1 MNYYFLQ
8 VSLKRIHR
16 TLQNVYIKP
25 TTEVPESSYII
36 RLDVKSLYTSIPN
49 SEGVKAVKISHE
61 NFTKKTITTKVITT
75 FLALNLNLNNFIL
88 NSKQFLQTNM
98 ETVFALIKGCA
109 METICASIQGKSLP
123 YFRYM
128 IYSSFGQEQRMN
140 LSILQRFK

>member
-1 MNYYFLQ
+1 MIN
-8 VSLKRIHR
+8 
-16 TLQNVYIKP
+16 
-25 TTEVPESSYII
+25 SSAYELLFFIGVI
-36 RLDVKSLYTSIPN
+36 EKDTLDVTESLYKTHYRSSRKFPN

-61 NFTKKTITTKVITT
+61 NFKKKTITTKVITT

-88 NSKQFLQTNM
+88 NSKQFLQTKVRAM
-98 ETVFALIKGCA
+98 ETVFALIKGCV
-109 METICASIQGKSLP
+109 METICASIEVKSLP